1 MSPPT
6 HIYVAVWPITTTA
19 PDYPALV
26 REARRDLTGH
36 LLPMARARL
45 TGKGRFTIR
54 RSVDVPGSGC
64 LTEWC
69 LHYAVPAEATHRTR
83 RNAA

>member
-54 RSVDVPGSGC
+54 RSVDVPGSGR

-69 LHYAVPAEATHRTR
+69 LHYAAPAEPTPRRRT
-83 RNAA
+83 AA